1 MRIISAA
8 AQKNSFSSSRKK
20 EKGVSVAGTKS
31 HVSFGD
37 LPISPGIRGRAF
49 RTRCDETRR
58 DGTRRDGTRPFFV
71 GLARGNAQPLRTHSS
86 TERLETARR
95 LLSHALWMI
104 HERSNRVGYVACFCK
119 NHRFST
125 ALSENRAIQTRRF
138 SGWKLNSR
146 NFESVRRVR
155 REIFDSRS
163 WWKIGGDRYSVWN
176 CSNDSIRC
184 KKKRVSARINCV
196 NVSWLKK
203 MFLDIQE
210 DVEKCSLA
218 LIKCIIYIIIKTF
231 NMNYQ

>member
-1 MRIISAA
+1 
-8 AQKNSFSSSRKK
+8 
-20 EKGVSVAGTKS
+20 
-31 HVSFGD
+31 
-37 LPISPGIRGRAF
+37 
-49 RTRCDETRR
+49 
-58 DGTRRDGTRPFFV
+58 
-71 GLARGNAQPLRTHSS
+71 
-86 TERLETARR
+86 
-95 LLSHALWMI
+95 MI

-138 SGWKLNSR
+138 SGWKSNSR

-184 KKKRVSARINCV
+184 KKIRVSARINCA

-203 MFLDIQE
+203 MCLDVEE

-231 NMNYQ
+231 NINYQ